1 VFLLALGAH
10 SDARA
15 AYGTVICTALP
26 PTMKSTLL
34 TAVLLCVG
42 LATIAL
48 EESRSE
54 PRESAPQESA
64 PAELEVVTVTHEG
77 TANAALSRVGMR
89 ATLRT
94 KATTA
99 EAALESHGKLLDRAL
114 SGMSAAGVEVSEFIA
129 AGLGMQLEGVDPNQQ
144 FGGMVVVNGRMQ
156 EPEAPDR
163 QFECRQELTFYIEP
177 GANHAATAQLLALAH
192 DTAHELGLELSPPG
206 DPFNRVI
213 HNMGTIEHETLVFR
227 VTDEAKAAALAAAE
241 RQALDAARAQA
252 ERLVA
257 WSGRGLG
264 KVRALRSTTPVIS
277 WSGLGADAEVKVS
290 VTVSFAL
297 ER

>member
-1 VFLLALGAH
+1 
-10 SDARA
+10 
-15 AYGTVICTALP
+15 VIRTALT
-26 PTMKSTLL
+26 PTMKSTLI

-42 LATIAL
+42 LASIAL
-48 EESRSE
+48 EAS
-54 PRESAPQESA
+54 PSAPEQSA
-64 PAELEVVTVTHEG
+64 QAELEVVTVTHEG

-89 ATLRT
+89 ATLST

-99 EAALESHGKLLDRAL
+99 EAALESHGKQRERAQ
-114 SGMSAAGVEVSEFIA
+114 SGMSAAGVEVAEFIVG
-129 AGLGMQLEGVDPNQQ
+129 GLGMQLEAVNPNQH
-144 FGGMVVVNGRMQ
+144 FGGVVMVNGRMQ
-156 EPEAPDR
+156 EPDAPER
-163 QFECRQELTFYIEP
+163 PFECRQELTFTIEP
-177 GANHAATAQLLALAH
+177 GANPEETAKLLALAH

-213 HNMGTIEHETLVFR
+213 RDFGTIEHETLVFR

-257 WSGRGLG
+257 WSGRALG
-264 KVRALRSTTPVIS
+264 KVRALQSSTPVIS